1 MIIYNYDRYTGEY
14 TGQSDADL
22 DVVATRREGKE
33 IYVLPA
39 YATFEKP
46 PVTASFKVAVYN
58 DGWEIKDDF
67 RGMYK
72 VNETMRPE
80 KITTIGSLTKGYVTI
95 TEEQAAKIFED
106 DLYYIYTPS
115 GIEVNPNYEEMTL
128 ERAKEFKLSEALSK
142 AKAFIENDA
151 CFRFDEN
158 NTIEATDG
166 NIGKLTAYALGF
178 QSGQFEE
185 VVWTS
190 KEDNV
195 LTLNQED
202 LLTILTG
209 LGAVQSNVWNV
220 QYIAYKNLIEQAETV
235 EDVNNIE
242 ITYSMG
248 E

>member
-1 MIIYNYDRYTGEY
+1 MIVYNYDRYTSEY
-14 TGQSDADL
+14 TGQGDADL
-22 DVVATRREGKE
+22 DVIATRREGKE
-33 IYVLPA
+33 IYVLPV
-39 YATFEKP
+39 YSTFEKP
-46 PVTASFKVAVYN
+46 PVTSNLKVAVYN
-58 DGWEIKDDF
+58 NGWVVKDDF

-72 VNETMRPE
+72 VNETMRPQ
-80 KITTIGSLTKGYVTI
+80 KITTIGSVTQGYIVI

-106 DLYYIYTPS
+106 DLYYIYTPN
-115 GIEVNPNYEEMTL
+115 GIALNPDYEELTL
-128 ERAKEFKLSEALSK
+128 ERAKEIKLAEALSK
-142 AKAFIENDA
+142 AKSFIENEA

-178 QSGQFEE
+178 QSGQFNE

-202 LLTILTG
+202 LLTVLTG

-220 QYIAYKNLIEQAETV
+220 QYIAYKNLIEQAETI
-235 EDVNNIE
+235 ESVNIIE
-242 ITYSMG
+242 IVYSMG